1 MTIIDIHINLEII
14 EHFLHVMYCN
24 YIKLFMEQFEFDKK
38 NEILDF
44 ISKKEDVDFWEQ
56 YEIFTFSNKISN
68 LNSIIL
74 NHDIIKQINND
85 FMMVD
90 IYEKNY
96 KHYNYLVEYSSNI
109 YYKNK
114 EKIKTELLTYVENCV
129 GLK

>member
-85 FMMVD
+85 FMMID